1 MSQIELLV
9 NEGDAQPESLFHRPQ
24 GRWNPVDPNLTAVAG
39 LHPGEN
45 FHQGALART
54 VLTDDGDNF
63 AAAHGQAHALE
74 RPHAGERLGQRT
86 GFQQDRGHEQFGL
99 REGSVSG
106 LLAADL

>member
-1 MSQIELLV
+1 M
-9 NEGDAQPESLFHRPQ
+9 NEGDTQPESLFYGLQ
-24 GRWNPVDPNLTAVAG
+24 GRWNPVYPNLTAVAG
-39 LHPGEN
+39 LHPGEDL
-45 FHQGALART
+45 HQGALART

-99 REGSVSG
+99 REGSVSV